1 SPIRSEHPPTQGV
14 QAALKRLQKDNA
26 ICQVSPEEFFTNYLP
41 AAFKVESWSDAQ
53 KLLVDSILTAKAGH
67 EADLYTDSK
76 PLIRLCNLVSK
87 RVLDSLC
94 NKQIA
99 LVFHSYYN
107 KKLPLP
113 LSEPLSPDIV
123 VSYEPPKVLKDKLD
137 TRFRDDLDSATR
149 LSWFNIAAAGEA
161 KVRNPKQERYQTGN
175 YLRNH
180 LQFRPE
186 LHSVI
191 GFSADKLGYSLYY
204 HDASVI
210 HQCSV
215 KWDDPS
221 LLHAFVHRLYQ
232 GTTSDPSIVN
242 LQPQD
247 SDPSWLVKIEKEL
260 LIITTATPNLGLS
273 QRRFTAIATDVETGG
288 LWFIKDPYHDVK
300 WRFNKGL
307 LYAKAHK
314 GKMLPGLMCANHYGH
329 PLNASGK
336 TLMTTNFGDGPNGPR
351 IDRWKMRVATRGVG
365 DSLSKTPTLLEFLKV
380 MYDACVAQRN
390 LHRRGILHRDINDH
404 NIMMA
409 PKDNGRY
416 YKDCVDGYNDV
427 KYVNQVLN
435 PNQSPKPACLV
446 IDLGHSA
453 NLDYLAAVSAESK
466 NSKNF
471 AERKGTPKFISRSVS
486 KGELLDPF
494 CIPSQMPKLDGRPR
508 KLLTA
513 CTDSKYEAYNKA
525 VDDGSQSPSKP
536 AATRFTHQLFHDA
549 ESTFWVISW
558 FLARSAPKDYEKESD
573 PNPKLTRFINGMK
586 SHYPSNETID
596 PRDSFSA
603 TLEAWK
609 QILHPRLVDVAPMLS
624 EMHEYILPE
633 WGYRPELNTEY
644 PEHAHEALMRLL
656 LREIVRI
663 EDDKTKDVVFA
674 PLGTRH
680 LLE

>member
-1 SPIRSEHPPTQGV
+1 MTSPIRSEHPPTQGV

-435 PNQSPKPACLV
+435 PNQ
-446 IDLGHSA
+446 
-453 NLDYLAAVSAESK
+453 
-466 NSKNF
+466 
-471 AERKGTPKFISRSVS
+471 
-486 KGELLDPF
+486 
-494 CIPSQMPKLDGRPR
+494 
-508 KLLTA
+508 
-513 CTDSKYEAYNKA
+513 
-525 VDDGSQSPSKP
+525 
-536 AATRFTHQLFHDA
+536 
-549 ESTFWVISW
+549 
-558 FLARSAPKDYEKESD
+558 
-573 PNPKLTRFINGMK
+573 
-586 SHYPSNETID
+586 
-596 PRDSFSA
+596 
-603 TLEAWK
+603 
-609 QILHPRLVDVAPMLS
+609 
-624 EMHEYILPE
+624 
-633 WGYRPELNTEY
+633 
-644 PEHAHEALMRLL
+644 
-656 LREIVRI
+656 
-663 EDDKTKDVVFA
+663 
-674 PLGTRH
+674 
-680 LLE
+680 